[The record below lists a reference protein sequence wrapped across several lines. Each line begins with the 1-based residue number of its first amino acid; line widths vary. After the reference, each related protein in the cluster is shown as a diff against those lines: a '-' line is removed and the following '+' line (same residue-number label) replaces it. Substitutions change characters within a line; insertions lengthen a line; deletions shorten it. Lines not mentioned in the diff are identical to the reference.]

1 MEYYPYLYVILS
13 IQPTT
18 NNAMITTIL
27 YVSKKVYN
35 DWEETKPTKTT
46 AHSPREPMG
55 SPTPRV
61 FKDKNLPDLV
71 PINTSDGKN
80 EGDT

>member
-35 DWEETKPTKTT
+35 DYYYFVLGLIRPLF
-46 AHSPREPMG
+46 RM
-55 SPTPRV
+55 
-61 FKDKNLPDLV
+61 
-71 PINTSDGKN
+71 
-80 EGDT
+80 